1 MDHNKFSGIISSS
14 VSSLIN
20 NSLHLAN
27 SVCLRMPKLRVSFLL
42 ISKSKSFTIFSKSRI
57 DKFKDLNYDLQYFS
71 SFYKAEWQYRVWFC
85 DSLS

>member
-14 VSSLIN
+14 VSFLIN

-42 ISKSKSFTIFSKSRI
+42 ISKSKSFTIFSQSRI
-57 DKFKDLNYDLQYFS
+57 DKFKDLNYDLHYFS